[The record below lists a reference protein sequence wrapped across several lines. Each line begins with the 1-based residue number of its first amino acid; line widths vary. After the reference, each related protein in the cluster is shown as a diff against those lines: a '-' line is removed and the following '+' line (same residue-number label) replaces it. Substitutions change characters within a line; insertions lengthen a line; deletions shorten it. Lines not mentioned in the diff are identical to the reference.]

1 MNAPLR
7 LWLTGAAMAVLAI
20 CTPAKAASLI
30 RPTDWQAY
38 KAKFVDT
45 NGRIID
51 DGNGGISHSEGQGY
65 GLLLAFLADS
75 RADFEQIWSFT
86 HTELLLRDD
95 GLVAWKWDPA
105 ASPHVTDLNNA
116 VDGDILIAYA
126 LAKAGTAWN
135 RPDFTQAAA
144 TLAQAI
150 GKTAIKTHEGKQ
162 LLMPG
167 TSGFGAADRGDG
179 PVVNLSY
186 LVLEAF
192 PELKRLAP
200 DADWA
205 KVESDGKALIKQ
217 ARFSDRK
224 LPPDWLSM
232 RARPRPAEGFPPEFG
247 YNALRIPLYLVR
259 AGDSDRV
266 LLKELRDG
274 MVGEDGNVET
284 VDLTTGE
291 AKDILAEVG
300 YKAIPAL
307 VSCVLD
313 GSHFPPELAAF
324 VPTRYYPSTLHLLVL
339 SFAAEKHPECL

>member
-1 MNAPLR
+1 
-7 LWLTGAAMAVLAI
+7 
-20 CTPAKAASLI
+20 
-30 RPTDWQAY
+30 
-38 KAKFVDT
+38 
-45 NGRIID
+45 
-51 DGNGGISHSEGQGY
+51 
-65 GLLLAFLADS
+65 
-75 RADFEQIWSFT
+75 
-86 HTELLLRDD
+86 
-95 GLVAWKWDPA
+95 
-105 ASPHVTDLNNA
+105 
-116 VDGDILIAYA
+116 
-126 LAKAGTAWN
+126 
-135 RPDFTQAAA
+135 
-144 TLAQAI
+144 
-150 GKTAIKTHEGKQ
+150 
-162 LLMPG
+162 MPG

-274 MVGEDGNVET
+274 MVGEDGKSRRSISPPAKPRTSSPRSATRPFRRWSLACSTGAISRPSSPPSCPPVTIPRRCTCWCCRSRPKSIRSAYE
-284 VDLTTGE
+284 VAGAPACLPGLGRGDLPRLP
-291 AKDILAEVG
+291 AILGAGGRSAVVAG
-300 YKAIPAL
+300 FAGRFRHHGKRPGAAHPA
-307 VSCVLD
+307 
-313 GSHFPPELAAF
+313 GSRGRHDPRPGRPRPVPAAPCRCRRSHRPHPP
-324 VPTRYYPSTLHLLVL
+324 RCRQPSRRRQQ
-339 SFAAEKHPECL
+339 ARRRPARR

>member
-205 KVESDGKALIKQ
+205 KVEFRRQGADQAGALFRPQ
-217 ARFSDRK
+217 AA
-224 LPPDWLSM
+224 
-232 RARPRPAEGFPPEFG
+232 ARLAVD
-247 YNALRIPLYLVR
+247 ACAAA
-259 AGDSDRV
+259 AGGG
-266 LLKELRDG
+266 L
-274 MVGEDGNVET
+274 
-284 VDLTTGE
+284 
-291 AKDILAEVG
+291 
-300 YKAIPAL
+300 
-307 VSCVLD
+307 
-313 GSHFPPELAAF
+313 
-324 VPTRYYPSTLHLLVL
+324 PTRIRLQRAADSAL
-339 SFAAEKHPECL
+339 SGAGRRFRPGAPQGAQGRHGG